1 MKELLKQWYKQSK
14 QASPVKVAGLNRRR
28 LVERYGE
35 FGLTKGAEIGVD
47 RGRFSEYMF
56 KVIPN
61 LELLCVDPWR
71 WKLRGESR
79 YNSTVRRLEPY
90 NATIIRK
97 TSLMAS
103 LEVKDESLD
112 FVFIDADHTFDF
124 VMMDIILWAKKV
136 KYGGIISGHDFYN
149 FRRAGVIEAVTA
161 YTNAHCV
168 SEWFITDYMKTSD
181 KTPSWFWMKEPSFSD
196 PLEEQD

>member
-1 MKELLKQWYKQSK
+1 MKELLNQWYKQSQ
-14 QASPVKVAGLNRRR
+14 QASPARIAGLSRKR
-28 LVERYGE
+28 LMERFGE

-56 KVIPN
+56 KVIPD
-61 LELLCVDPWR
+61 LELLCVDPWH

-79 YNSTVRRLEPY
+79 YNSTVKRLAPH

-103 LEVKDESLD
+103 LEIKDESLD
-112 FVFIDADHTFDF
+112 FVFIDGDHTFDYC
-124 VMMDIILWAKKV
+124 MIDIILWARKV
-136 KYGGIISGHDFYN
+136 KYGGIISGHDFYR
-149 FRRAGVIEAVTA
+149 FRRAGVIEAVEA
-161 YTNAHCV
+161 YTNAHNITQ
-168 SEWFITDYMKTSD
+168 WFITDYLMD
-181 KTPSWFWMKEPSFSD
+181 RTPSWFWMKEPSFSD

>member
-1 MKELLKQWYKQSK
+1 MKELLKQWYKQSQ
-14 QASPVKVAGLNRRR
+14 QASPVRVAGLSRKR
-28 LVERYGE
+28 LIERFGE

-56 KVIPN
+56 KVIPD
-61 LELLCVDPWR
+61 LHLLCVDPWH

-79 YNSTVRRLEPY
+79 YKSTVARLEPY

-103 LEVKDESLD
+103 LEIEDESLD
-112 FVFIDADHTFDF
+112 FIFVDADHTFDY
-124 VMMDIILWAKKV
+124 VMMDIILWSRKV
-136 KYGGIISGHDFYN
+136 RYGGIISGHDFYA

-161 YTNAHCV
+161 YTNAHCI
-168 SEWFITDYMKTSD
+168 SQWFVTDYTKD